1 MGIEAS
7 TLDLRFLSQLA
18 QGGFAEQLTEEQR
31 REIHITTR
39 LDGKEYLQNALEAG
53 KQVVL
58 TGNPGDGKTQY
69 ILQMKPEYPEPEYF
83 YLSDASEYDDYTVLL
98 DKWEAAL
105 DDGRPGILAINDG
118 PLYEMTTRHAGSYS
132 FLETVRQQ
140 FQNQIIYDESEANNV
155 DFESIVV
162 IDLNNRNILTRK
174 VIGQAIEN
182 LTSNKFLTE
191 SNGDAID
198 GHVAYNMDKL
208 RDDRIRDNIIRLLQS
223 VGQLD
228 AHVTVRDLL
237 NFLAY
242 CITGAKEESVRG
254 FDEDLKY
261 YNLAFNGSGK
271 IFNLLNEYFDP
282 RDLTHPFIDSKLWAD
297 AENAVARR
305 DTEDAHADIDRQF
318 IEKKRQFYFEDV
330 TIDGYEARDLYHE
343 TNYSF
348 HNLRS
353 RDRPDESV
361 KEDIIEMI
369 NGYFMPDSSKGSDL
383 RVWLSHNY
391 RSKSSLSLISRTE
404 IPKRELNRRVPQLHP
419 VISDAMDYNHDHH
432 VLEYE
437 GRDSTVRLRIDT
449 DLSETLGALEG
460 NIPYILRGREEE
472 QQLLE
477 FMEEI
482 EYRESHDEDYGTV
495 HIMHTETGELEILTV
510 NDDRYQMERR

>member
-7 TLDLRFLSQLA
+7 TLNLRFLSQLA
-18 QGGFAEQLTEEQR
+18 QGGFAEQLTDEQR

-39 LDGKEYLQNALEAG
+39 LDGEEYLQDALEDG

-69 ILQMKPEYPEPEYF
+69 ILQMKPEYPEPDYF

-98 DKWEAAL
+98 DKWKDAL
-105 DDGRPGILAINDG
+105 DDDRPGILAINDG
-118 PLYEMTTRHAGSYS
+118 PLYEMTTQHADDYP
-132 FLETVRQQ
+132 FLEKVRSQ
-140 FQNQIIYDESEANNV
+140 FQNQIIYDEDQADNA
-155 DFESIVV
+155 DFDSLVV

-182 LTSNKFLTE
+182 LTSNKFLKE
-191 SNGDAID
+191 NNGDDID
-198 GHVAYNMDKL
+198 GHIAYNMDKM
-208 RDDRIRDNIIRLLQS
+208 RNDRVRENIIRLLQS
-223 VGQLD
+223 VGHLD

-242 CITGAKEESVRG
+242 CITGAKEESITE

-261 YNLAFNGSGK
+261 YNLAFSGSGK
-271 IFNLLNEYFDP
+271 IFTLLNEYFHP

-297 AENAVARR
+297 AEEEVSRR
-305 DTEDAHADIDRQF
+305 DEEDSEEEVDQRF

-330 TIDGYEARDLYHE
+330 AIKDYDARDLYHE

-348 HNLRS
+348 HNQRN
-353 RDRPDESV
+353 RDRSAESV
-361 KEDIIEMI
+361 KEDVIEMI
-369 NGYFMPDSSKGSDL
+369 NSYFMPDSSKGSDL

-419 VISDAMDYNHDHH
+419 EISDAMDYNHDHH

-437 GRDSTVRLRIDT
+437 GRDSTVRLRIDP
-449 DLSETLGALEG
+449 DLSETLGALNG

-495 HIMHTETGELEILTV
+495 HIMDTETGELEILTV

>member
-7 TLDLRFLSQLA
+7 TLDLEFLSRLA
-18 QGGFAEQLTEEQR
+18 QGGFAEQLTNEQR

-39 LDGKEYLQNALEAG
+39 LDGEEYLQNALQNG

-69 ILQMKPEYPEPEYF
+69 ILQMKSEYPEPEYF

-98 DKWEAAL
+98 NKWKEAL
-105 DDGRPGILAINDG
+105 DNGRPGILAINDG
-118 PLYEMTTRHAGSYS
+118 PLYEMTTRHPSEYPY
-132 FLETVRQQ
+132 LKKVRSQ
-140 FQNQIIYDESEANNV
+140 FQNQIIYDDDHSNDA
-155 DFESIVV
+155 DFDSIVV

-182 LTSNKFLTE
+182 LTSNKFLKQD
-191 SNGDAID
+191 NGDYID
-198 GHVAYNMDKL
+198 GHVRYNVDKM
-208 RDDRIRDNIIRLLQS
+208 RNDSVRENIIRLLQS
-223 VGQLD
+223 VGQLE
-228 AHVTVRDLL
+228 AHVTIRDLL

-242 CITGAKEESVRG
+242 CITGAKDQTVT
-254 FDEDLKY
+254 DLHEDLKY
-261 YNLAFNGSGK
+261 YNLAFSGTGK
-271 IFNLLNEYFDP
+271 IFTLLKENFHP

-297 AENAVARR
+297 AEEEISRR
-305 DTEDAHADIDRQF
+305 KEENSESEVDQRF

-330 TIDGYEARDLYHE
+330 AVTDYNARELYHE

-348 HNLRS
+348 HSQRNRE
-353 RDRPDESV
+353 RPDKSV
-361 KEDIIEMI
+361 KEDLIEMI
-369 NGYFMPDSSKGSDL
+369 NSYFVPNSSRGSDL

-404 IPKRELNRRVPQLHP
+404 IPKRELNRRVPRLHP
-419 VISDAMDYNHDHH
+419 EIRDAMDYNHDHH

-437 GRDSTVRLRIDT
+437 GRGATVKLRIDP
-449 DLSETLGALEG
+449 DLSETLGALDG
-460 NIPYILRGREEE
+460 NIPYMLRDREEE

-482 EYRESHDEDYGTV
+482 EYKESHDEDYGTV
-495 HIMHTETGELEILTV
+495 HIIDTETGELEILTV
-510 NDDRYQMERR
+510 NGDRYQMERR

>member
-18 QGGFAEQLTEEQR
+18 QGGFAEKLTEEQR

-39 LDGKEYLQNALEAG
+39 LDGYLENALDDG

-69 ILQMKPEYPEPEYF
+69 ILQMEPDYPEPDYF
-83 YLSDASEYDDYTVLL
+83 YLSDASEYDDYTILL
-98 DKWEAAL
+98 DKWQDTL
-105 DDGRPGILAINDG
+105 DEGRPGVLAINDG
-118 PLYEMTTRHAGSYS
+118 PLYEMTTRHSDQYD
-132 FLETVRQQ
+132 FLEEVKDQ
-140 FQNQIIYDESEANNV
+140 FQNQIIYDGSQADEA
-155 DFESIVV
+155 DFDSIIV
-162 IDLNNRNILTRK
+162 IDLNNRNVLTRK
-174 VIGQAIEN
+174 VIVQAIEN
-182 LTSNKFLTE
+182 LTSSKFLKE
-191 SNGDAID
+191 PNGDDIN
-198 GHVAYNMDKL
+198 GHISYNMDKI
-208 RDDRIRDNIIRLLQS
+208 RNDRVRDNIVRLLQS
-223 VGQLD
+223 VGKLD

-242 CITGAKEESVRG
+242 CITGAKDRSVTD

-261 YNLAFNGSGK
+261 YNLAFSGSGK
-271 IFNLLNEYFDP
+271 VFTLLNENFHP

-297 AENAVARR
+297 VEEEIPQG
-305 DTEDAHADIDRQF
+305 DTDDAADEVDQHF
-318 IEKKRQFYFEDV
+318 IQKKRQFYFED
-330 TIDGYEARDLYHE
+330 THIEKFDARDLYHE

-348 HNLRS
+348 HDQRNRE
-353 RDRPDESV
+353 RPDESV
-361 KEDIIEMI
+361 KEDVIEMI
-369 NGYFMPDSSKGSDL
+369 NSYFMPDSSKGSDL

-404 IPKRELNRRVPQLHP
+404 IPKRELNRRVPELHP
-419 VISDAMDYNHDHH
+419 EIREAMDYNHDHH

-437 GRDSTVRLRIDT
+437 GRNSTVRLRIDP

-460 NIPYILRGREEE
+460 NIPYVLRGREEE

-495 HIMHTETGELEILTV
+495 HIMDAETGDLEILTV

>member
-7 TLDLRFLSQLA
+7 TLNLRFLSRLA
-18 QGGFAEQLTEEQR
+18 QGGFAEKLTDEQR

-39 LDGKEYLQNALEAG
+39 LDGEGYLQDALEDG
-53 KQVVL
+53 KQIVL

-69 ILQMKPEYPEPEYF
+69 ILQMEPDYPEPDYF
-83 YLSDASEYDDYTVLL
+83 YLSDASEYDDYTILL
-98 DKWEAAL
+98 DEWQDAL
-105 DDGRPGILAINDG
+105 DNDRPGILAINDG
-118 PLYEMTTRHAGSYS
+118 PLYEMTSRHVDKYP
-132 FLETVRQQ
+132 FLEEVRSQ
-140 FQNQIIYDESEANNV
+140 FQNQIIYDDSEANNANF
-155 DFESIVV
+155 DSIVV

-174 VIGQAIEN
+174 VILQAIQN
-182 LTSNKFLTE
+182 LTSSKFLKK
-191 SNGDAID
+191 GDGTNIE
-198 GHVAYNMDKL
+198 GHIAYNIEKL
-208 RDDRIRDNIIRLLQS
+208 QNDLVKNNIIRLLQS

-242 CITGAKEESVRG
+242 CITGAKSRSVTDFG
-254 FDEDLKY
+254 DDLKY
-261 YNLAFNGSGK
+261 YNLAFNGNGT
-271 IFNLLNEYFDP
+271 IFNLLNEYFHP

-297 AENAVARR
+297 AEEQVSGRDDEDTVAQV
-305 DTEDAHADIDRQF
+305 DDLF
-318 IEKKRQFYFEDV
+318 IQKKRRFYFED
-330 TIDGYEARDLYHE
+330 TIVENFDAHDLYHD

-348 HNLRS
+348 HDQRNRE
-353 RDRPDESV
+353 RPNESV
-361 KEDIIEMI
+361 KEDVIEMI
-369 NGYFMPDSSKGSDL
+369 NSYFMPDSSKGSDL

-404 IPKRELNRRVPQLHP
+404 IPKRELNRRVPHLHP
-419 VISDAMDYNHDHH
+419 EIRDAMDYNHDHH

-437 GRDSTVRLRIDT
+437 GRDSTVRLRIDPE
-449 DLSETLGALEG
+449 LSETLGALEG

-482 EYRESHDEDYGTV
+482 EYRESHDEDHGTV
-495 HIMHTETGELEILTV
+495 HIMDAETGDLEILTI

>member
-1 MGIEAS
+1 MGIETS
-7 TLDLRFLSQLA
+7 TLDLRFLAQLA

-39 LDGKEYLQNALEAG
+39 LDGEEYLQDAIESG

-98 DKWEAAL
+98 DEWETAL
-105 DDGRPGILAINDG
+105 NEGRAGILAINDG
-118 PLYEMTTRHAGSYS
+118 PLYEMTTRHADSYP

-140 FQNQIIYDESEANNV
+140 FQNQIIYDDDEASEF
-155 DFESIVV
+155 DFDSMVV

-182 LTSNKFLTE
+182 LTSNKFLKE
-191 SNGDAID
+191 SNGDDID
-198 GHVAYNMDKL
+198 GHIAYNMDKM
-208 RDDRIRDNIIRLLQS
+208 RDYPIRDNIIRLLQS
-223 VGQLD
+223 VGQMD

-242 CITGAKEESVRG
+242 CITGAKEESIRD
-254 FDEDLKY
+254 FDAELKY
-261 YNLAFNGSGK
+261 YNLAFSGTGK
-271 IFNLLNEYFDP
+271 IFNLLNEHFHP
-282 RDLTHPFIDSKLWAD
+282 RDLTHPFIDSTLWAD
-297 AENAVARR
+297 AEEAVSKR
-305 DTEDAHADIDRQF
+305 DEDDAQDEIDQQF
-318 IEKKRQFYFEDV
+318 MQKKRRFYFEDV

-353 RDRPDESV
+353 KDRPDETV

-369 NGYFMPDSSKGSDL
+369 NGYFMPDSTKGSDL

-404 IPKRELNRRVPQLHP
+404 IPKRELKRRVPQLHP
-419 VISDAMDYNHDHH
+419 EIRDAMDYNNDHH

-437 GRDSTVRLRIDT
+437 GRETTVRLRIDT

-495 HIMHTETGELEILTV
+495 QIMDTETGDLEILTV

>member
-7 TLDLRFLSQLA
+7 TLNIRFLSQLA
-18 QGGFAEQLTEEQR
+18 QGGFAEQLTDEQR

-39 LDGKEYLQNALEAG
+39 LDGEEYIQNALRDG

-69 ILQMKPEYPEPEYF
+69 ILQMKPEYPEPDYF

-98 DKWEAAL
+98 NKWENAI
-105 DDGRPGILAINDG
+105 DKNRPGILAINDG
-118 PLYEMTTRHAGSYS
+118 PLYEMTTRHANEYP
-132 FLETVRQQ
+132 FLRQVQNQ
-140 FQNQIIYDESEANNV
+140 FQNQIIYDEDQAENA

-174 VIGQAIEN
+174 VIGQAINN
-182 LTSNKFLTE
+182 LTSNKFLKQNDGDDI
-191 SNGDAID
+191 NGHI
-198 GHVAYNMDKL
+198 AYNINKI
-208 RDDRIRDNIIRLLQS
+208 RNDRVRENIISLLQS
-223 VGQLD
+223 VGQLN
-228 AHVTVRDLL
+228 AHITVRDLL

-242 CITGAKEESVRG
+242 CITGAKEESVAE
-254 FDEDLKY
+254 FNEELKY
-261 YNLAFNGSGK
+261 YNLAFSGSGK
-271 IFNLLNEYFDP
+271 IFALLNEHFHP

-297 AENAVARR
+297 AEKEISRR
-305 DTEDAHADIDRQF
+305 GKKDSEEEVDRRF
-318 IEKKRQFYFEDV
+318 IKKKRQFYFEDV
-330 TIDGYEARDLYHE
+330 MIEDYGARDLYHE

-348 HNLRS
+348 HNQRN
-353 RDRPDESV
+353 RERPDKNV

-369 NGYFMPDSSKGSDL
+369 NSYFMPDSSKGSDL

-404 IPKRELNRRVPQLHP
+404 IPKRELNRRVPRLHP
-419 VISDAMDYNHDHH
+419 EIDDAMDYNHDHH

-437 GRDSTVRLRIDT
+437 GRDSIVRLRIDPE
-449 DLSETLGALEG
+449 LSETLGALEG
-460 NIPYILRGREEE
+460 NIPYILRSREEE

-482 EYRESHDEDYGTV
+482 DYRESHDEDYGTV
-495 HIMHTETGELEILTV
+495 HIIDTETGKLEILTV